1 MDNTKATTGGF
12 TGERRG
18 DNMNIPR
25 PEVLSGIAGYSK
37 EDQENLLWLHGYAL
51 DMLHGSRSA
60 LVDWLQIDWTTITRI
75 WRGKYEADIGK
86 VMAKIRHQRRKAEL
100 SRDSGFVET
109 VTTRKIFSVLDAVR
123 ETNCIALISGHSG
136 RSKSHAPKE
145 WTRRN
150 NHGRSFYIDCPVT
163 GGLRALLDE
172 IAARTGVNRSKNNA
186 DLVDILSRSF
196 DYRHTLIFDEVARLL
211 PAKSNSIVPIEFI
224 RRLHD
229 TTGCGIVLIATEVF
243 PHAMRGVRLSAW
255 FEQLVGRIEI
265 PLQIPDKVSRREAV
279 EICAA
284 FCKGDPEP
292 DLINM
297 ALDVANKTG
306 RVRRLFTLL
315 RHAAT
320 IADEHR
326 TALAAVHFAS
336 ARDKQDNINV
346 WPQD

>member
-1 MDNTKATTGGF
+1 MSTTEVMTGGF
-12 TGERRG
+12 SADRRG

-25 PEVLSGIAGYSK
+25 TEVLAGIDSYSK
-37 EDQENLLWLHGYAL
+37 EDQDDLLWLHGYAL

-75 WRGKYEADIGK
+75 WRGKYEADIAK

-100 SRDSGFVET
+100 TRDAGFIET
-109 VTTRKIFSVLDAVR
+109 VTSGKIFSALDAVR
-123 ETNCIALISGHSG
+123 ELNCIALISGPSG
-136 RSKSHAPKE
+136 RSKSHAAKE

-172 IAARTGVNRSKNNA
+172 IASRTGVNRSKNNA
-186 DLVDILSRSF
+186 DLCDILSRSF

-229 TTGCGIVLIATEVF
+229 TTGCGLVLIATEVF
-243 PHAMRGVRLSAW
+243 PREMRGGRLSAW
-255 FEQLVGRIEI
+255 FEQLLGRIDI
-265 PLQIPDKVSRREAV
+265 PLQIPARVSRTEVV
-279 EICAA
+279 EICSA
-284 FCKGDPEP
+284 FCKSDPDP
-292 DLINM
+292 DLVNM
-297 ALDVANKTG
+297 ALDVANKPG

-320 IADEHR
+320 IAASRR
-326 TALAAVHFAS
+326 TAIAAVHFAS
-336 ARDKQDNINV
+336 ARDKQANINV

>member
-1 MDNTKATTGGF
+1 MSTTEVMTGGF
-12 TGERRG
+12 SADRRG
-18 DNMNIPR
+18 DHMNIPR
-25 PEVLSGIAGYSK
+25 PEILAGIAGYSQD
-37 EDQENLLWLHGYAL
+37 DQDDLLWLHGYAL

-75 WRGKYEADIGK
+75 WRGKYEADIAK

-100 SRDSGFVET
+100 AQDAGFIET
-109 VTTRKIFSVLDAVR
+109 VTVRKIFDALDAVR
-123 ETNCIALISGHSG
+123 ETNVIALISGASG
-136 RSKSHAPKE
+136 RSKSHAAKE
-145 WTRRN
+145 WVRRN
-150 NHGRSFYIDCPVT
+150 NHGRAYYVDCPVT

-172 IAARTGVNRSKNNA
+172 IAARTGVGRSKNNA
-186 DLVDILSRSF
+186 DLCDILSRSF

-211 PAKSNSIVPIEFI
+211 PARSNSIVPIEFL

-229 TTGCGIVLIATEVF
+229 TTGCGLVLVATEVF
-243 PHAMRGVRLSAW
+243 PREMRGGRLSSW
-255 FEQLVGRIEI
+255 FEQLLGRLEI
-265 PLQIPDKVSRREAV
+265 PLHIPDRVTRREVA

-292 DLINM
+292 ELINM
-297 ALDVANKTG
+297 ALDIANKPG

-320 IADEHR
+320 IAASRR
-326 TALAAVHFAS
+326 TALGAVHFAA
-336 ARDKQDNINV
+336 ARDKQANINV